1 MKKQNLHWMKLDNA
15 AKIYPAAKRKGWINF
30 FRLSATL
37 CENVDP
43 EVLRSAI
50 NTVHRRFPS
59 ICARLR
65 HGLFWYYLEETP
77 EAPTLR
83 EEGPCPLIVES
94 KKNLSKCAIRII
106 YYKNRIAVEYFHS
119 ITDGTGGMIFLKSL
133 VAEYL
138 KQKYGAN
145 IPYSSEIL
153 NPNDPVLDEELED
166 CFPKFE
172 GKVARSRSEGRV
184 YRLRGTKK
192 VGRFLDLTVGTLDA
206 GEILHIAHE
215 YGVSVTEFLTAVMI
229 RSLIDHQN
237 ASIPQSTRHKPV
249 KVLIPV
255 NLRKLYGANT
265 LRNFALYVTPGLD
278 PRLGEYTLKEIATA
292 VHHQMGDE
300 VTPQKMSARIKVN
313 TDAEKSIFARI
324 PPLFLKNVIM
334 RLVYDS
340 VGENTTCLNISNL
353 GIVRLPE
360 EMSRYVE
367 RFDFIIGTPA
377 STPNNC
383 SVVSYKGQVYINF
396 IRNIKEA
403 ELERLFF
410 TNLVKLGLHV
420 KIQSNQSEVY

>member
-1 MKKQNLHWMKLDNA
+1 
-15 AKIYPAAKRKGWINF
+15 
-30 FRLSATL
+30 
-37 CENVDP
+37 
-43 EVLRSAI
+43 
-50 NTVHRRFPS
+50 
-59 ICARLR
+59 
-65 HGLFWYYLEETP
+65 
-77 EAPTLR
+77 
-83 EEGPCPLIVES
+83 
-94 KKNLSKCAIRII
+94 
-106 YYKNRIAVEYFHS
+106 
-119 ITDGTGGMIFLKSL
+119 
-133 VAEYL
+133 
-138 KQKYGAN
+138 
-145 IPYSSEIL
+145 
-153 NPNDPVLDEELED
+153 
-166 CFPKFE
+166 
-172 GKVARSRSEGRV
+172 
-184 YRLRGTKK
+184 
-192 VGRFLDLTVGTLDA
+192 
-206 GEILHIAHE
+206 
-215 YGVSVTEFLTAVMI
+215 
-229 RSLIDHQN
+229 
-237 ASIPQSTRHKPV
+237 
-249 KVLIPV
+249 
-255 NLRKLYGANT
+255 
-265 LRNFALYVTPGLD
+265 
-278 PRLGEYTLKEIATA
+278 
-292 VHHQMGDE
+292 MGDE